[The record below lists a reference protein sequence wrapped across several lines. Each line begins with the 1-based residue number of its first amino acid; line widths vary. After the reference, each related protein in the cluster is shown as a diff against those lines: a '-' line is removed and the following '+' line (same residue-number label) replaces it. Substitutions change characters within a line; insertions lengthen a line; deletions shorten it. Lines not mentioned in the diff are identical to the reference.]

1 MEPSRKRSTRDSN
14 LKKRLATAA
23 VGIPAVLSLAY
34 VGGVYWTAFIVL
46 VAGVGMHELLTMARP
61 KGYRPSPGL
70 AYLVLLFL
78 LAGFGGSGWFLPGY
92 FEPGLLGLIALS
104 GVLLLL
110 GFPRCSLVDLSLA
123 WMGALYLG
131 IFLSYGVLIERELSH
146 PFFALLMVFG
156 ITWASD
162 TGAYLAGRLLGK
174 HKLAPMIS
182 PNKTWEGALGGFC
195 LSMLV
200 AAGIG
205 CLSFSPGFSLLLGA
219 AGSIC
224 AQVGD
229 LVLSAM
235 KRHFGVKDSGQIIP
249 GHGGV
254 LDRFD
259 SFMWVLPVVY
269 YFFKGG

>member
-1 MEPSRKRSTRDSN
+1 MGESMF
-14 LKKRLATAA
+14 KKRLATAA
-23 VGIPAVLSLAY
+23 VGIPAVLFLAY
-34 VGGVYWTAFIVL
+34 IGGVYWTGFIVL
-46 VAGVGMHELLTMARP
+46 LAVIGMYEFLVMARQ

-70 AYLVLLFL
+70 GYGVILFMLAWLGGARWPSPDYSQAVLV
-78 LAGFGGSGWFLPGY
+78 
-92 FEPGLLGLIALS
+92 GLIALS
-104 GVLLLL
+104 GLLLLL
-110 GFPRCSLVDLSLA
+110 GFPRCSLVDLSLT

-131 IFLSYGVLIERELSH
+131 IFLSYAVLIERKLSQ

-162 TGAYLAGRLLGK
+162 TGAYLAGRLMGR

-182 PNKTWEGALGGFC
+182 PNKTWEGALAGFC

-205 CLSFSPGFSLLLGA
+205 WMKLSPGFSLLLGA
-219 AGSIC
+219 VGSIC

-229 LVLSAM
+229 LVVSAM

-269 YFFKGG
+269 YFFKGI